1 MNANEYGNKI
11 RINVNEDIS
20 LNTNSLKLISP
31 TPYRTS
37 KTITEAD
44 GLVVGD
50 VNVQV
55 GQETY
60 LADEYLEYEFQDGDI
75 FVAGEWEVKVISEA
89 LDLSFRKIN
98 DTKLTFT
105 VSE

>member
-1 MNANEYGNKI
+1 MNVNEYGNRI
-11 RINVNEDIS
+11 RINLSEDIS
-20 LNTNSLKLISP
+20 SNTNSIKLISP

-44 GLVVGD
+44 GLTVGD
-50 VNVQV
+50 VNVEV
-55 GQETY
+55 GEETY
-60 LADEYLEYEFQDGDI
+60 LAGEYLEYEFQDGDI
-75 FVAGEWEVKVISEA
+75 FIAGEWEVKVISEA
-89 LDLSFRKIN
+89 SDLSFRKIN